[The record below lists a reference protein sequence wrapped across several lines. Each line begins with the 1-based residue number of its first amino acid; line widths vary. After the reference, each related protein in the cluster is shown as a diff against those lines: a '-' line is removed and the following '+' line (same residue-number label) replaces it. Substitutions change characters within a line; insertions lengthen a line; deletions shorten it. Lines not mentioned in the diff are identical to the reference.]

1 MGYWYTGQW
10 FDQDQISLNTFDP
23 SFIFG
28 ATIFTTLR
36 VFNHSLEDP
45 RTRWEKHGDRLRNA
59 VKNIHWAEPD
69 WERITTG
76 ATKVAE
82 HYPVVRITLLSDGRE
97 LILGRQLP
105 DDLAEKQQ
113 DGIAAWVAAD
123 SLYQRP
129 QAAFKTGNYLGAWQ
143 ALQQAIQRGAGEA
156 ILISTTGEWLETATG
171 NLWGFAAG
179 KFYTPPLGNILSGV
193 MRSHLIQQLEK
204 SNVPVLET
212 PWDRALIQNLEAIAY
227 SNSVVGVIPFTEIL
241 GADLQR
247 NVKPD
252 HSALR
257 QLQQL
262 SEI

>member
-1 MGYWYTGQW
+1 MGYWYAGDW
-10 FDQDQISLNTFDP
+10 FEGDQISLNTFDP

-28 ATIFTTLR
+28 VTIFTTLR
-36 VFNHSLEDP
+36 VYNHSLAEP
-45 RTRWEKHGDRLRNA
+45 RTHWQQHGDRLRHA

-105 DDLAEKQQ
+105 DGLTEKQQ
-113 DGIAAWVAAD
+113 EGISAWVAAD
-123 SLYQRP
+123 PLYQRP

-143 ALQQAIQRGAGEA
+143 ALQQALQRGTGEA

-179 KFYTPPLGNILSGV
+179 TFYTPPLGNILSGV
-193 MRSHLIQQLEK
+193 MRSHLMQQLQ
-204 SNVPVLET
+204 NNHLPVLET
-212 PWDRALIQNLEAIAY
+212 PWDLGFIQNLEAIGY

-241 GADLQR
+241 GADLPQKI
-247 NVKPD
+247 KPD
-252 HSALR
+252 HPALR